1 MLKGP
6 SWLTTEFK
14 DWPKYPLMNISP
26 NHKSK
31 VNVNLNQIVK
41 VNTGILDI
49 NKYSNYDKLLKV
61 TSMLFKPFYEKI
73 KYKSLQKAKMYRIR
87 ITQTENFSK
96 EISFLKLQDK
106 SNTNISTLV
115 SILNFFL
122 VSNGILRSK
131 GRMSKCLYFNYDV
144 YNPVLLRK
152 GNKFTSLF
160 IKHSHGQVQHIGTG
174 TTLNYLREQGMW
186 IARGLTAVKT
196 EINNCTICKKYNAL
210 VYKYPKVVDMSKHQ
224 MN

>member
-1 MLKGP
+1 
-6 SWLTTEFK
+6 
-14 DWPKYPLMNISP
+14 
-26 NHKSK
+26 
-31 VNVNLNQIVK
+31 
-41 VNTGILDI
+41 
-49 NKYSNYDKLLKV
+49 
-61 TSMLFKPFYEKI
+61 
-73 KYKSLQKAKMYRIR
+73 MYWIR

-115 SILNFFL
+115 SNLNFFL

-131 GRMSKCLYFNYDV
+131 RRMSKCLYFNYDV

-186 IARGLTAVKT
+186 IARGLTAVKA

-224 MN
+224 MNLVKPFNHVRVDYMGHFWVKDEVSGSRVKMFVLIFTCLNIRAVHFECQLEILC